1 MKKYWKKN
9 LGILIAALILG
20 SCASVFSTGVSLILQ
35 EVIDVAVS
43 KETALFVKLFI
54 FSLGYIL
61 FLCVINFLSSLVSK
75 YLTERMVRQYRQDV
89 FKGLMHRRPKLY
101 FSENTSDYVS
111 ALTNDMKLVEENY
124 IAALLNTFELA
135 IMFAVTLGLLIFL
148 SPLVTAILMFT
159 LLLMF
164 LIPAG
169 IGRVLEKKQ
178 DAVSKQ
184 MSVFTG
190 KLKELFLGYEVLR
203 SYQCIGNAVSR
214 FQDENERE
222 IHTRFQAA
230 RLFALNEGLSDTL
243 SVLSTIAVIF
253 VSAYLVLAGRITMGS
268 LLALVQLSG
277 TFMAPVILMM
287 QNIPKIQSMKA
298 VIARL
303 NEYSECGEDGQMK
316 KDIPTFER
324 EIKIQNLSFS
334 YDDKTSLLSD
344 INLKIEKGRK
354 YAIMGES
361 GCGKSTLIK
370 LLSGYFDDYGGAI
383 CYDGQELGTLDSDR
397 IGAVLAV
404 IHQNVYLFNETV
416 RENILLHEP
425 FSDQELAA
433 AIEKSGVFMFIGEKE
448 KGLEHIAGEN
458 GAALSGGQKQRVT
471 LARALIRHAPFL
483 ILDEGTSALDRKTA
497 REIESSL
504 LDDKDITLLTITHNL
519 SPDLMKKYDEILYMK
534 DGRLEKQIKTAY
546 TEETSDIDQGQAI
559 WSAGI

>member
-9 LGILIAALILG
+9 LGILIVALILG

-35 EVIDVAVS
+35 QVIDVAVS
-43 KETALFVKLFI
+43 KETALFVRLFI

-89 FKGLMHRRPKLY
+89 FRGLMHRRPKRY

-190 KLKELFLGYEVLR
+190 KLKELFSGYEVLK
-203 SYQCIGNAVSR
+203 SYQCIGNAVSQFR
-214 FQDENERE
+214 EENERE

-303 NEYSECGEDGQMK
+303 NEYSECGEDGQIK
-316 KDIPTFER
+316 KDVPTFER
-324 EIKIQNLSFS
+324 EIIIRNLSFS
-334 YDDKTSLLSD
+334 YDDKASLLSD
-344 INLKIEKGRK
+344 INLKIEKGGK

-370 LLSGYFDDYGGAI
+370 LLSGYFDDYGGSI

-433 AIEKSGVFMFIGEKE
+433 AIEKSGVSMFIGEKE

-483 ILDEGTSALDRKTA
+483 ILDEGTCALDRKTA

-504 LDDKDITLLTITHNL
+504 LDDKDITLLTITHNP
-519 SPDLMKKYDEILYMK
+519 SPDLMEKYDEIFYMK
-534 DGRLEKQIKTAY
+534 DGRLEKQLKTAY
-546 TEETSDIDQGQAI
+546 TEKTGDIDQGQAI

>member
-35 EVIDVAVS
+35 QVIDVAVS
-43 KETALFVKLFI
+43 KETALFVRLFI

-89 FKGLMHRRPKLY
+89 FRGLMHRRPKLY

-190 KLKELFLGYEVLR
+190 KLKELFSGYEVLK
-203 SYQCIGNAVSR
+203 SYQCIRNAVSQ
-214 FQDENERE
+214 FQEENERE

-303 NEYSECGEDGQMK
+303 NEYSECGEDGQIK
-316 KDIPTFER
+316 RDVPTFER
-324 EIKIQNLSFS
+324 EIIIRNLSFS
-334 YDDKTSLLSD
+334 YDDKVSLLSD

-354 YAIMGES
+354 YAVMGES

-416 RENILLHEP
+416 RENILLHEH

-433 AIEKSGVFMFIGEKE
+433 AIEKSGVSMFIGEKE

-483 ILDEGTSALDRKTA
+483 ILDEGTCALDRKTA

-504 LDDKDITLLTITHNL
+504 LDDKDITLLTITHNP
-519 SPDLMKKYDEILYMK
+519 SPDLMEKYDEIFYMK
-534 DGRLEKQIKTAY
+534 DGRLEKQLKTAY
-546 TEETSDIDQGQAI
+546 TEKTGDIDQGQAI